1 MTIEKMLDDL
11 HRMSMLSTP
20 VPQQITVVKRHKKH
34 L

>member
-20 VPQQITVVKRHKKH
+20 VLQKVTVVKRHKKH